1 MMQDYTREKELFLSK
16 FSSRDDRIDRFDKMF
31 STWAESLSD
40 DVIPIV
46 FDLLSNF
53 DYYTHS
59 TVNRG
64 LRELHQ
70 KLHDNY
76 NIDDREAVHTIIPKN
91 DGRFDSSLEYLTEYR
106 QLNEIQKVNCY
117 HTIGEITDEEWDN
130 ISYIVI
136 VDDICGSG
144 HSLCTFLENQKKNFS
159 DKTIYY
165 LTIHFMN
172 QSNEAISKL
181 EKDYNVRIISISLNN
196 RNKAFDLDDIMKY
209 EDARER
215 IRSFSRKLCIPKGRV
230 FGQYRSEALVA
241 FYNNTPNNTIGLFCY
256 STDSYDAPFPRS
268 IEQSPSWKSRPTPSS
283 MKRDKEIRKQN
294 NYNAKT
300 KQSAI

>member
-1 MMQDYTREKELFLSK
+1 MHDYSQEKESFLSK
-16 FSSRDDRIDRFDKMF
+16 FNDTDDMINHFDKTF
-31 STWAESLSD
+31 STWTESLSD
-40 DVIPIV
+40 DVKPIV

-53 DYYTHS
+53 DYYTHA
-59 TVNRG
+59 TVNKG
-64 LRELHQ
+64 LKVLHQ

-76 NIDDREAVHTIIPKN
+76 NVDDKEAVHTIIPKY
-91 DGRFDSSLEYLTEYR
+91 DGHFDSSLEYLTEYR
-106 QLNEIQKVNCY
+106 QLNEIQKLNCY
-117 HTIGEITDEEWDN
+117 YTISEITDEEWD
-130 ISYIVI
+130 SVPYIII

-144 HSLCTFLENQKKNFS
+144 HSLRTFLKNQKKSFS

-181 EKDYNVRIISISLNN
+181 EKEYNVRIISISLHN
-196 RNKAFDLDDIMKY
+196 RKRAFDLDVIMKY

-215 IRSFSRKLCIPKGRV
+215 IRLFSRKMCIPKERV
-230 FGQYRSEALVA
+230 FGQYKSEALVA

-256 STDSYDAPFPRS
+256 STDNYDAPFSRT
-268 IEQSPSWKSRPTPSS
+268 IEKNPSWKKRPTPDS

-300 KQSAI
+300 KQSTF